1 MKYSH
6 QMAAA
11 AAAVTSVASR
21 VPQIHHNGYPP
32 APQYPPYHEYDTTNL
47 WNTHPHHQQ
56 QQQHPATVAYQQHHQ
71 SQHILLSNDQ
81 QIQSSVNQW
90 HQPASTTS
98 SDFHPVS
105 SAGKSVSPASSAAI
119 SPPVGLTT
127 LNAPSLS
134 SHLHQPPTSGTQQ
147 IIPGQGI
154 HHHPA
159 FLQVGL
165 V

>member
-1 MKYSH
+1 
-6 QMAAA
+6 MAAA

-32 APQYPPYHEYDTTNL
+32 APQYGPPYHEYDTTNL
-47 WNTHPHHQQ
+47 WSTHPHHPQ
-56 QQQHPATVAYQQHHQ
+56 QQQHPAVAYQQHHQ

-81 QIQSSVNQW
+81 QLQSSVNQW
-90 HQPASTTS
+90 HQPASTTP

-127 LNAPSLS
+127 LNAPLS
-134 SHLHQPPTSGTQQ
+134 SHLHQPPPTSGTQQ

-159 FLQVGL
+159 FLQVSL